1 MDNEE
6 IKSLSNYRMEQAKE
20 NLEEATILFDNGK
33 FKGASSRAYYS
44 ILHAIRAVLA
54 LEQKDF
60 KKHSSVM
67 GYFNKEYI
75 RTEIFP
81 KELGKNINSAR
92 LYREKSDYVDFY
104 MVSKDDA
111 LKQVET
117 AKLMIKCAEKFIVKE
132 N

>member
-1 MDNEE
+1 MDNKE
-6 IKSLSNYRMEQAKE
+6 IRNLSKYRMEQAKE
-20 NLEEATILFDNGK
+20 NLEEATILFENGK
-33 FKGASSRAYYS
+33 FKGASSRAYYA
-44 ILHAIRAVLA
+44 ILHAIRAILA

-67 GYFNKEYI
+67 GHFNKEYI
-75 RTEIFP
+75 STKVFP

-104 MVSKDDA
+104 LVSKSDA

-117 AKLMIKCAEKFIVKE
+117 ARAMIECAEKFIGEK
-132 N
+132 